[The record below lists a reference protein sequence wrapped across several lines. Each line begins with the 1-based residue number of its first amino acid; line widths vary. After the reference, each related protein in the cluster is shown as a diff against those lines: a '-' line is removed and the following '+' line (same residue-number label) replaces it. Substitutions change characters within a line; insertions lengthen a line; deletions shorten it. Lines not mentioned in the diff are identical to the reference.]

1 MGIDLFGV
9 LGGINQFINI
19 AIFDKIYTWIYNS
32 IDNRVLNSQFKSL
45 DNTTSGRIAFV
56 LSLFSNGI
64 RILILSI
71 SFVVIVFINIIIY
84 IISNYHRWLML
95 GAVGVFALC
104 LFVIFYLWDII
115 RNGING
121 TIIPGI
127 NEMIKGIAGKFV
139 NPIVDGVSK
148 IGVKID
154 RMDDR
159 GIEGEVPSLPSIAK
173 KIAIPLIEL
182 ILSPLRADK

>member
-1 MGIDLFGV
+1 MGINLFGT
-9 LGGINQFINI
+9 LGSISYYMNI
-19 AIFDKIYTWIYNS
+19 AIFVPIYTWIFNS
-32 IDNRVLNSQFKSL
+32 IENRVSNSQIKSQ
-45 DNTTSGRIAFV
+45 NETASGKMVFAF
-56 LSLFSNGI
+56 SLFSNGI
-64 RILILSI
+64 RILILSVC
-71 SFVVIVFINIIIY
+71 FVVIVFINIIIY
-84 IISNYHRWLML
+84 IISNFHRWLML

-127 NEMIKGIAGKFV
+127 NKMIEGIAREFV

-148 IGVKID
+148 IGVKIN

-173 KIAIPLIEL
+173 KIANPLIEL
-182 ILSPLRADK
+182 ILSRLREDK

>member
-1 MGIDLFGV
+1 MGIDLFGT
-9 LGGINQFINI
+9 LGRISDLANI
-19 AIFDKIYTWIYNS
+19 AIFVPIYTWIFNS
-32 IDNRVLNSQFKSL
+32 IENRVSNSQIKSQ
-45 DNTTSGRIAFV
+45 NETASGKV
-56 LSLFSNGI
+56 LFAVSLISNGF
-64 RILILSI
+64 RILILSV

-84 IISNYHRWLML
+84 IISNFHRWLML

-127 NEMIKGIAGKFV
+127 NVFIQKLAGDFV
-139 NPIVDGVSK
+139 NPIVDGVRK

-173 KIAIPLIEL
+173 KIANPLIEL